1 MIIIVGKEGLFLFLD
16 QEKAFDRVSHKALNT
31 LLKRKQFPKLFRRTI
46 KNIYQKDTTT
56 AKVIC
61 NGELSPDNIPL
72 NSGTR
77 QGCPLSPLLFTL
89 IAEIFNCN
97 QAKLLHHIYH

>member
-1 MIIIVGKEGLFLFLD
+1 MFLFLD
-16 QEKAFDRVSHKALNT
+16 QEKAFDRVSHTTLNI
-31 LLKRKQFPKLFRRTI
+31 LLKKLKLPNLFRNTI
-46 KNIYQKDTTT
+46 KNIYKKDVTT

-61 NGELSPDNIPL
+61 NGELFEGNIPL

-89 IAEIFNCN
+89 VAEIYN
-97 QAKLLHHIYH
+97 QNIINNK